1 MTRCSRCGEH
11 NDDGVRYCGTCGLPV
26 PNPGGI
32 EPAIAD
38 GAAPNDETVQGEQ
51 GRRSSEYVDAPS
63 FGETGT
69 VSAPSPSSAAV
80 TGSATVASS
89 LDATLLGASSTS
101 SEAPPSGPPPPGPV
115 ATGTPAAPL
124 GPEVRSTRSTS
135 LMIAALAVAAA
146 VVIIGGVFVLL
157 VSGSGENEVARPG
170 QDSVA
175 SATAAPDAPIPS
187 EAPPVE
193 SLPAVTAPAET
204 AGPSEPAVTVA
215 PTAPVRAPG
224 DLGLDQPIL
233 DESCDGR
240 YITFVGSAVGDR
252 PYNVVVSE
260 LLDLYS
266 GANYIWTRACPSLRQ
281 EFTDGAEIYGVVF
294 GPYATEQ
301 EACDARVFGPEDAYV
316 RRISTFDPQD
326 HTIGC

>member
-1 MTRCSRCGEH
+1 
-11 NDDGVRYCGTCGLPV
+11 
-26 PNPGGI
+26 
-32 EPAIAD
+32 
-38 GAAPNDETVQGEQ
+38 
-51 GRRSSEYVDAPS
+51 
-63 FGETGT
+63 
-69 VSAPSPSSAAV
+69 
-80 TGSATVASS
+80 
-89 LDATLLGASSTS
+89 
-101 SEAPPSGPPPPGPV
+101 
-115 ATGTPAAPL
+115 
-124 GPEVRSTRSTS
+124 
-135 LMIAALAVAAA
+135 MIAALAVAA

-157 VSGSGENEVARPG
+157 SSGSGENEVARPG

-175 SATAAPDAPIPS
+175 SATDAPIPS
-187 EAPPVE
+187 EVPPVE
-193 SLPAVTAPAET
+193 SLSAVTAPPET
-204 AGPSEPAVTVA
+204 AGTSEPAVTVA
-215 PTAPVRAPG
+215 TTAPVRAPG